1 MYNISFIFQEFDD
14 IICDMNKH
22 VKIFGKDIEVLVESD
37 ADNSVF
43 EEIFVDRDYGMC
55 DEIIKKAGVAGG
67 VSCAILDI
75 GAHKGYFSIYA
86 SVLCDARVEQAGYG
100 GMVKIFAYEP
110 EEKNFAVLK
119 ENLKMNRVKN
129 VFAKN
134 VAVCGNDGMR
144 ELFVSV
150 DSHNHSVFEVAMK
163 KEEENTNEN
172 LSVSKKV
179 NCVSLQTIVEKH
191 LVREG
196 CENIDLVKMDCEGAE
211 FEILESV
218 DLYAN
223 GREIFNKIK
232 AFCIEYHEF
241 LPEMKVE
248 KLVSVLKK
256 YGYKV
261 DIKKS
266 HYDSRM
272 GFIWA
277 RK

>member
-1 MYNISFIFQEFDD
+1 
-14 IICDMNKH
+14 MNKH

-43 EEIFVDRDYGMC
+43 EEIFMDRDYGIC
-55 DEIIKKAGVAGG
+55 DDVIKKAGGLSG
-67 VSCAILDI
+67 CAILDI

-86 SVLCDARVEQAGYG
+86 SLLAGEN
-100 GMVKIFAYEP
+100 VKIFSYEP
-110 EEKNFAVLK
+110 EEKNFAILK
-119 ENLKMNRVKN
+119 ENLKMNRIKN

-150 DSHNHSVFEVAMK
+150 DSHNHSVIAEAMNT
-163 KEEENTNEN
+163 EEEEMG

-179 NCVSLQTIVEKH
+179 NCVSFSTIVLKH
-191 LVREG
+191 IVKEA
-196 CENIDLVKMDCEGAE
+196 CENIGLVKMDCEGAE

-218 DLYAN
+218 DS
-223 GREIFNKIK
+223 GFGGVSGDEIFKKIK
-232 AFCIEYHEF
+232 SFCIEYHEF
-241 LPEMKVE
+241 LPEMRAE
-248 KLVSVLKK
+248 KLVNIFKK

-261 DIKKS
+261 DVKKS